1 MYLLFNMGKYSVWI
15 DERTKRLEIEKSK
28 QPMTYPTAVQLAVE
42 SARSDSDSYRRGLIF
57 RAKGTRIGEPPNNT
71 HLYNYTAKDKV
82 D

>member
-1 MYLLFNMGKYSVWI
+1 
-15 DERTKRLEIEKSK
+15 
-28 QPMTYPTAVQLAVE
+28 MTYPTAVQLAVE

-57 RAKGTRIGEPPNNT
+57 RARGTRIGETPNNT

>member
-57 RAKGTRIGEPPNNT
+57 RARGTRIGETPNNT